1 MYPTRVYDVIMYGGA
16 ISILLFIVLM
26 IAMVVVLLKANNMI
40 NTWKQAIQTVTHSV
54 LVPFVTLAS
63 VITPLLRT
71 KTKKTTKQV

>member
-16 ISILLFIVLM
+16 VSILLFIVLM